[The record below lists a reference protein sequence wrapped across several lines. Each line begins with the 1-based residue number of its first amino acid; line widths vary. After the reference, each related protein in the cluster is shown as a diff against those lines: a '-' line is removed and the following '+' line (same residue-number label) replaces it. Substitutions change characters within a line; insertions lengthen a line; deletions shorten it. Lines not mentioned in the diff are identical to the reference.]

1 MGSLFKVYWITILV
15 THVIIRKCNAVF
27 VKMKKMLR
35 GWKVLQTFL
44 SRWPW
49 TGRQNIRRSCYF
61 GSGIPWQHR
70 LYFTRPQICFKIDFF
85 LLRGINITLHDCRF
99 FSYTE
104 IFKISSNGS
113 DRTNWDK
120 ANGCDSV
127 VKLILDDLPMIKLRN
142 SHGGHWSTKIWY
154 SGTPL
159 IRSPMG
165 RKQSGRNSV
174 FFFTRKCMA
183 VFFQAAKKVA
193 VWGGRKAGF
202 HCIDVSD
209 YMNRALHSA

>member
-1 MGSLFKVYWITILV
+1 MILETI
-15 THVIIRKCNAVF
+15 
-27 VKMKKMLR
+27 
-35 GWKVLQTFL
+35 
-44 SRWPW
+44 SP
-49 TGRQNIRRSCYF
+49 SE
-61 GSGIPWQHR
+61 
-70 LYFTRPQICFKIDFF
+70 TR
-85 LLRGINITLHDCRF
+85 N
-99 FSYTE
+99 YTE

-113 DRTNWDK
+113 NGTKWDK

-127 VKLILDDLPMIKLRN
+127 VKLILDDVPMIKLRN

-193 VWGGRKAGF
+193 VWGGLKAGF
-202 HCIDVSD
+202 HCINVSD

>member
-1 MGSLFKVYWITILV
+1 MLF
-15 THVIIRKCNAVF
+15 F

-127 VKLILDDLPMIKLRN
+127 VKLILDDVPMIKLRN

-174 FFFTRKCMA
+174 FFFYKKMYGS
-183 VFFQAAKKVA
+183 FFP
-193 VWGGRKAGF
+193 GGQKSGR
-202 HCIDVSD
+202 
-209 YMNRALHSA
+209 MRWP